1 MKAQRSEQEQKLI
14 DDARLLRAWKNFHR
28 EELETA
34 LAGPHG
40 AMVERLAY
48 MLKAL
53 ELNSAPLLLAYIRG
67 VDWTAVDYLDA
78 ADHLAR
84 GQRRDHSPAR
94 TQRHVALR
102 RWIPRRSPEPVP
114 DSFDPF
120 SFPRKRRHPERM
132 PVEERLT
139 QQSIERS

>member
-67 VDWTAVDYLDA
+67 VDWTAVDYLTRLTILHEINA
-78 ADHLAR
+78 AITRLR
-84 GQRRDHSPAR
+84 ERNGMSPFDDGF
-94 TQRHVALR
+94 
-102 RWIPRRSPEPVP
+102 PGDPPNCSS
-114 DSFDPF
+114 SFDRF